1 MSRSIRRRT
10 LLSSAAAPL
19 VLAAVHALPGSAF
32 ANVYD
37 DDGVLS
43 GLVFTSSNDASGNTL
58 LVFARDAAG
67 ELSPWRTLPTGGLGS
82 GSGLGSQGAVTLSRN
97 GRSLYVVNA
106 GSHSV
111 STFRL
116 AGREVVL
123 TSVADSGGLHPIS
136 VTEHQGLV
144 VVLNDGGAGN
154 VAALRDK
161 NGTLAPLPGSGR
173 PLSTSGGSAPAQ
185 VAFGSDGQVLVV
197 TEKAT
202 NRLLSWPVAP
212 NDAIGTPTI
221 NASPGQTPFGFAVTS
236 NNRIVVSEAWGG
248 AAGASTVSGW
258 RFDPSGGRAPRLA
271 SAAVANGQGASCWV
285 AAAPDGRHAYVSNTG
300 SSNVSLYAIG
310 PDGSLTLAEAVAAS
324 TGSGSAPAD
333 SAISANGRAL
343 YVRNGRTFTIASYAI
358 DGDGRLGPARFVAG
372 LPPTAVGLAAN

>member
-1 MSRSIRRRT
+1 MSLSIRRRK

-19 VLAAVHALPGSAF
+19 LFAAAHALPGSAF

-43 GLVFTSSNDASGNTL
+43 GLVFTSSNDASGNAL

-67 ELSPWRTLPTGGLGS
+67 HLSLWRALPTGGLGS
-82 GSGLGSQGAVTLSRN
+82 GAGLGSQGAVTLSRN

-106 GSHSV
+106 GSHTV

-116 AGREVVL
+116 MGRDIAL
-123 TSVADSGGLHPIS
+123 ASVTDAGGLHPIS
-136 VTEHQGLV
+136 VTEHHGLV

-154 VAALRDK
+154 VAALRDT
-161 NGTLAPLPGSGR
+161 NGTVALLPGSSR
-173 PLSTSGGSAPAQ
+173 PLSTAGGSAPAQ
-185 VAFGSDGQVLVV
+185 VAFGSDGQVLIV

-202 NRLLSWPVAP
+202 NRLVSWSVTPSGT
-212 NDAIGTPTI
+212 IGTPVVST
-221 NASPGQTPFGFAVTS
+221 SPGQTPFGFAVTS

-248 AAGASTVSGW
+248 AAGASTVSAW
-258 RFDPSGGRAPRLA
+258 RFDPSTGRSPRVT
-271 SAAVANGQGASCWV
+271 SAAVANGQGAACWV
-285 AAAPDGRHAYVSNTG
+285 AATPDGRHAYVSNTG
-300 SSNVSLYAIG
+300 SSNVSRYAIG
-310 PDGSLTLAEAVAAS
+310 ADGSLALAEAVAAS

-358 DGDGRLGPARFVAG
+358 DGEGRLGPARFVAG
-372 LPPTAVGLAAN
+372 LPSTAVGLAAN